1 MYYNQKLFLID
12 YALRSAQGRTLG
24 SAQGSAQGSALG
36 FIIKKYLIESA
47 QRSTLRNA
55 LGGKVLFRER
65 CIKTSSKALWKALY
79 IKKNKKKQAVKRFGE
94 RCI

>member
-12 YALRSAQGRTLG
+12 YALRSAQGRTL
-24 SAQGSAQGSALG
+24 GSAQGSALG

-79 IKKNKKKQAVKRFGE
+79 KKKNKQLSALKSAAYNK
-94 RCI
+94 

>member
-12 YALRSAQGRTLG
+12 YALRSAQGRTL
-24 SAQGSAQGSALG
+24 GSAQGSALG

-79 IKKNKKKQAVKRFGE
+79 KKNKQLSALESAVYNK
-94 RCI
+94 

>member
-12 YALRSAQGRTLG
+12 YALRSAQGRTL
-24 SAQGSAQGSALG
+24 GSAQGSALG

-55 LGGKVLFRER
+55 LGGKVLFRQR
-65 CIKTSSKALWKALY
+65 CIKTSINALWKALY
-79 IKKNKKKQAVKRFGE
+79 KKNKQLSALESAVYNK
-94 RCI
+94 

>member
-12 YALRSAQGRTLG
+12 YALRSAQGRTL
-24 SAQGSAQGSALG
+24 GSAQGSALG

-79 IKKNKKKQAVKRFGE
+79 KKKNKQLSALESAVYNK
-94 RCI
+94 

>member
-12 YALRSAQGRTLG
+12 YALRSAQGGT
-24 SAQGSAQGSALG
+24 QGSALG

-65 CIKTSSKALWKALY
+65 CIKTSSKALWKALH
-79 IKKNKKKQAVKRFGE
+79 KKKTSS
-94 RCI
+94 

>member
-12 YALRSAQGRTLG
+12 YALRSAQGRTL
-24 SAQGSAQGSALG
+24 GSAQGSALG

-65 CIKTSSKALWKALY
+65 CIKTSSKALWKAVY
-79 IKKNKKKQAVKRFGE
+79 KKNKQLSALESAVYNK
-94 RCI
+94 

>member
-12 YALRSAQGRTLG
+12 YALRSAQGRTL
-24 SAQGSAQGSALG
+24 GSALG

-79 IKKNKKKQAVKRFGE
+79 KKKNKQLSALESAVYNK
-94 RCI
+94 

>member
-1 MYYNQKLFLID
+1 MYYIYNQKLFLID
-12 YALRSAQGRTLG
+12 YPLRSAQGRTL
-24 SAQGSAQGSALG
+24 GSAQGSALG

-79 IKKNKKKQAVKRFGE
+79 KKNKQLSALESAVYNK
-94 RCI
+94 

>member
-1 MYYNQKLFLID
+1 MLSVLQSKLFLID
-12 YALRSAQGRTLG
+12 YALRSAQGRTL
-24 SAQGSAQGSALG
+24 GSAQGSALG

-79 IKKNKKKQAVKRFGE
+79 KKKTSS
-94 RCI
+94 

>member
-1 MYYNQKLFLID
+1 MYYIYSQKLFLID
-12 YALRSAQGRTLG
+12 YALR
-24 SAQGSAQGSALG
+24 SAQGSALG
-36 FIIKKYLIESA
+36 FIIKKYLIESV

-65 CIKTSSKALWKALY
+65 CIKTSSKALWKALH
-79 IKKNKKKQAVKRFGE
+79 KKKQAVKRFGE

>member
-1 MYYNQKLFLID
+1 MYYNQ
-12 YALRSAQGRTLG
+12 A
-24 SAQGSAQGSALG
+24 GSAQGSALG

-79 IKKNKKKQAVKRFGE
+79 KKNKQLSALESAVYNK
-94 RCI
+94 

>member
-12 YALRSAQGRTLG
+12 YALRSAQGRTL
-24 SAQGSAQGSALG
+24 GSAQGSALG

-79 IKKNKKKQAVKRFGE
+79 KKKKKNKQLSALESAVYNK
-94 RCI
+94 

>member
-1 MYYNQKLFLID
+1 MLSVLQSKLFLID
-12 YALRSAQGRTLG
+12 YALRSAQGRTL
-24 SAQGSAQGSALG
+24 GSAQGSALG

-79 IKKNKKKQAVKRFGE
+79 KKKQAVKRFGE

>member
-12 YALRSAQGRTLG
+12 YALRSAQGRTL
-24 SAQGSAQGSALG
+24 GSAQGSALG

-79 IKKNKKKQAVKRFGE
+79 KKKNKQLSALKSAVYNK
-94 RCI
+94 

>member
-1 MYYNQKLFLID
+1 MYYIYNQKLFLID
-12 YALRSAQGRTLG
+12 YALRSAQGRTL
-24 SAQGSAQGSALG
+24 GSAQGSALG

-79 IKKNKKKQAVKRFGE
+79 KKKQAVKRFGE

>member
-1 MYYNQKLFLID
+1 MYYIYNQKLFLID
-12 YALRSAQGRTLG
+12 YALRSAQGRTL
-24 SAQGSAQGSALG
+24 GSAQGSALG

-79 IKKNKKKQAVKRFGE
+79 KKNKQLSALESAVYNK
-94 RCI
+94 